1 MVDGVNHSNAELIC
15 FIVNYGLGSKIVKY
29 GKQHGVSGG
38 TIFFGKGTIK
48 NKVLMF
54 LELYDIRKELVFM
67 IAGKNTA
74 LDVME
79 KISMEFKLSKPNHG
93 IAFSIPI
100 STICGAHCSNFDH
113 EERGMMNVMYN
124 SIFVVVDKGRA
135 EDVID
140 AAEKAGSTG
149 GTIINARGSGVHETS
164 RLFSMDVEPEK
175 EIVLI
180 LSETEK
186 TQAIVES
193 IRKGLNIDAPGNGV
207 IFVQDVSKVYGL
219 YKKQE

>member
-15 FIVNYGLGSKIVKY
+15 FIVNNGLGSKIVKY

-38 TIFFGKGTIK
+38 TIFLGKGTIK

-67 IAGKNTA
+67 IADKKTA
-74 LDVME
+74 FDVME
-79 KISMEFKLSKPNHG
+79 KISAEFKLSKPNHG

-100 STICGAHCSNFDH
+100 SALCGAHCNNYDH
-113 EERGMMNVMYN
+113 EERGMANIMYN

-135 EDVID
+135 EDVIE

-149 GTIINARGSGVHETS
+149 GTIINARGSGIHETS
-164 RLFSMDVEPEK
+164 RLFSMDVEPER

-180 LSETEK
+180 LSEAEK

-193 IRKGLNIDAPGNGV
+193 IRTGLSLDTPGKGVL
-207 IFVQDVSKVYGL
+207 FVQDVSRVYGL

>member
-1 MVDGVNHSNAELIC
+1 MVNCVNHANAELIC
-15 FIVNYGLGSKIVKY
+15 FIVNHGLGSRIVKY

-38 TIFFGKGTIK
+38 TIFLGKGTIK

-67 IAGKNTA
+67 IADETTA
-74 LDVME
+74 LNAME
-79 KISMEFKLSKPNHG
+79 RMNEEFKLSRPNHG
-93 IAFSIPI
+93 IAFSIPL
-100 STICGAHCSNFDH
+100 SAICGAHCSNYDY
-113 EERGMMNVMYN
+113 EERGMTNTMFN

-140 AAEKAGSTG
+140 AAVKAGSTG

-164 RLFSMDVEPEK
+164 RLFSMDVEPER

-180 LSETEK
+180 LSEAEK
-186 TQAIVES
+186 TQNIVDS
-193 IRKGLNIDAPGNGV
+193 IRNGLNMDAPGKGV
-207 IFVQDVSKVYGL
+207 IFVQDVSRVYGL

>member
-1 MVDGVNHSNAELIC
+1 MVDKINHANAELIC
-15 FIVNYGLGSKIVKY
+15 FIVNHGLGSKIVKY
-29 GKQHGVSGG
+29 GKQNGVSGG
-38 TIFFGKGTIK
+38 TIFLGKGTIK

-54 LELYDIRKELVFM
+54 LELYDIRKELVFI
-67 IAGKNTA
+67 IADKTTA
-74 LDVME
+74 FNAME
-79 KISMEFKLSKPNHG
+79 KISEEFKLSKPNHG

-100 STICGAHCSNFDH
+100 SAICGAHCSNYNY
-113 EERGMMNVMYN
+113 EERGMTDTMYN

-140 AAEKAGSTG
+140 AAVKAGSTG

-164 RLFSMDVEPEK
+164 RLFSMDVEPER

-180 LSETEK
+180 LSEVEK
-186 TQAIVES
+186 TQGIVES
-193 IRKGLNIDAPGNGV
+193 IRVGLNMDAPGNGV